1 MLKYAHSGD
10 PNGRKLLPLILK
22 KSVKHKE
29 PKVWKMSAQRHK
41 LRRKV
46 EQLKDYKGRHSSF
59 TTLYI
64 PPAKNLTDVISF
76 VRTELAGAENIKS
89 KANRK
94 NVQDNLTAI
103 LSELS
108 KIGELPDNGLAFFF
122 GVEEE
127 GGTEQEIREL
137 VVPPTPIS
145 QFIYLCGREFVT
157 EELENM
163 TRPKSLVV
171 IVLIEGGKVTIGY
184 LRGKHMELVRDEDFY
199 IIGKTRAGGQSAK
212 RYLRIREEK
221 MMEFF
226 KYVGRMLGDL
236 LLDDLENVDAIVLG
250 GNTIRCQEFLEK
262 GDLDY
267 RLREKVA
274 ETIIPVS
281 IIDETG
287 LYQAM
292 KEAARILRETEI
304 YEERQTWDQF
314 MEDLMKGMN
323 TVTYGKDEVM
333 TALREGRVDTL
344 MVLEDLAEQI
354 DELYEEVDNYGSKML
369 VFSNQTESG
378 AQLKS
383 FGGMAARLRW

>member
-1 MLKYAHSGD
+1 
-10 PNGRKLLPLILK
+10 
-22 KSVKHKE
+22 
-29 PKVWKMSAQRHK
+29 MSIERQK

-46 EQLKDYKGRHSSF
+46 EQLKAFKGRHSSF
-59 TTLYI
+59 TTLYV
-64 PPAKNLTDVISF
+64 PPSKNLTDVIGF
-76 VRTELAGAENIKS
+76 VKTELAGVDNIKS
-89 KANRK
+89 KQNRK
-94 NVQDNLTAI
+94 NVSDNLTAI
-103 LSELS
+103 LSELT
-108 KIGELPDNGLAFFF
+108 KINGLPENGLAFFF
-122 GVEEE
+122 GIEEE
-127 GGTEQEIREL
+127 GGTGNEIREI
-137 VVPPTPIS
+137 VIPPAPVS
-145 QFIYLCGREFVT
+145 QFVYLCGREFVT

-163 TRPKSLVV
+163 TKPKSLVV
-171 IVLIEGGKVTIGY
+171 IVLIEGGKVTVGY
-184 LRGKHMELVRDEDFY
+184 LRGKHMELVRDEDFF

-212 RYLRIREEK
+212 RYMRLREEK
-221 MMEFF
+221 MMQFF
-226 KYVGRMLGDL
+226 QFVGRLLNRL

-292 KEAARILRETEI
+292 KEASRILRETEI
-304 YEERQTWDQF
+304 YAERQAWDGF
-314 MEDLMKGMN
+314 LEDLMKGLN

-333 TALREGRVDTL
+333 EALQAGRVQTL
-344 MVLEDLAEQI
+344 LVTEDLADQM
-354 DELYEEVDNYGSKML
+354 DTLYDDVTAYGSDLL

-383 FGGMAARLRW
+383 FGGIAARLRW

>member
-1 MLKYAHSGD
+1 MSLDRYRLK
-10 PNGRKLLPLILK
+10 RKIEKLK
-22 KSVKHKE
+22 
-29 PKVWKMSAQRHK
+29 AYQ
-41 LRRKV
+41 
-46 EQLKDYKGRHSSF
+46 GRHSSF
-59 TTLYI
+59 TTIYI
-64 PPAKNLTDVISF
+64 PPTKNLVDVISF
-76 VRTELAGAENIKS
+76 VRTELAGADNIKS

-94 NVQDNLTAI
+94 NVSDNLTAI
-103 LSELS
+103 LSELT
-108 KIGELPDNGLAFFF
+108 KISEIPENGLAFFY
-122 GVEEE
+122 GIQEE
-127 GGTEQEIREL
+127 GGTNEEIREI
-137 VVPPTPIS
+137 VIPPSPIS
-145 QFIYLCGREFVT
+145 QFFYLCGREFVT
-157 EELENM
+157 EELETM
-163 TRPKSLVV
+163 TQPKSLVV

-226 KYVGRMLGDL
+226 KYVGRILNEL
-236 LLDDLENVDAIVLG
+236 LLDNLDNVDAIVLG

-267 RLREKVA
+267 RLREKMA

-292 KEAARILRETEI
+292 KEASRILRETEI
-304 YEERQTWDQF
+304 YAERQTWDSF
-314 MEDLMKGMN
+314 IADLMKGLN
-323 TVTYGKDEVM
+323 TVTYGKEEVM
-333 TALREGRVDTL
+333 DALRSGRVETI
-344 MVLEDLAEQI
+344 MVSEDLAEQM
-354 DELYEEVDNYGSKML
+354 DELYEETANYGTQLL

-378 AQLKS
+378 TQLKA

>member
-1 MLKYAHSGD
+1 LSIE
-10 PNGRKLLPLILK
+10 R
-22 KSVKHKE
+22 
-29 PKVWKMSAQRHK
+29 QR

-46 EQLKDYKGRHSSF
+46 EQLKAYKGRHSSF

-64 PPAKNLTDVISF
+64 PPTKNLTDVTSF
-76 VRTELAGAENIKS
+76 VKTELAGVDNIKS
-89 KANRK
+89 KTNRK
-94 NVQDNLTAI
+94 NVSDNLTAI

-108 KIGELPDNGLAFFF
+108 MINDIPEHGMVFFF
-122 GVEEE
+122 GIEES
-127 GGTEQEIREL
+127 GGTETLIREL
-137 VVPPTPIS
+137 IIPPTPIS
-145 QFIYLCGREFVT
+145 QFVYICGREFVT

-163 TRPKSLVV
+163 TKPKSLVV
-171 IVLIEGGKVTIGY
+171 IVLIEGGKVTVGY
-184 LRGKHMELVRDEDFY
+184 LRGKHMELVRDEDFF

-212 RYLRIREEK
+212 RYMRLRDEK

-226 KYVGRMLGDL
+226 KFVGRLLNKL

-292 KEAARILRETEI
+292 KDASRILRETEI
-304 YEERQTWDQF
+304 YAERVAWESF
-314 MEDLMKGMN
+314 MEDLMKGQSN
-323 TVTYGKDEVM
+323 ITYGKAEVLE
-333 TALREGRVDTL
+333 ALKNGRVQTL
-344 MVLEDLAEQI
+344 LITEDLA
-354 DELYEEVDNYGSKML
+354 DEMDSLYDDVTEFGSELL

-378 AQLKS
+378 AQLKG
-383 FGGMAARLRW
+383 FGGIAARLRW

>member
-1 MLKYAHSGD
+1 
-10 PNGRKLLPLILK
+10 
-22 KSVKHKE
+22 
-29 PKVWKMSAQRHK
+29 MSAQRHR

-46 EQLKDYKGRHSSF
+46 EQLKAYQGRHSSF

-64 PPAKNLTDVISF
+64 PPTKNLTDVISF
-76 VRTELAGAENIKS
+76 VRTELAGADNIKS

-94 NVQDNLTAI
+94 NVSDNLTAI
-103 LSELS
+103 LSELT
-108 KIGELPDNGLAFFF
+108 KLNEIPENGMAFFF

-127 GGTEQEIREL
+127 GGTGNEIRDI
-137 VVPPTPIS
+137 VIPPTPIS
-145 QFIYLCGREFVT
+145 QFVYLCGREFVT

-163 TRPKSLVV
+163 TKPKSLVV

-226 KYVGRMLGDL
+226 KHVGRMLSDL
-236 LLDDLENVDAIVLG
+236 LLDNLDNVDAIVLG

-267 RLREKVA
+267 RLREKIA

-292 KEAARILRETEI
+292 KEASRILRETEI
-304 YEERQTWDQF
+304 YAERQEWDSF
-314 MEDLMKGMN
+314 MQDLMKGLN
-323 TVTYGKDEVM
+323 TVTYGQKEVM
-333 TALREGRVDTL
+333 EA
-344 MVLEDLAEQI
+344 
-354 DELYEEVDNYGSKML
+354 
-369 VFSNQTESG
+369 
-378 AQLKS
+378 
-383 FGGMAARLRW
+383 

>member
-1 MLKYAHSGD
+1 M
-10 PNGRKLLPLILK
+10 
-22 KSVKHKE
+22 
-29 PKVWKMSAQRHK
+29 KVAKMSVQRHK

-46 EQLKDYKGRHSSF
+46 EQLKAFQGRHSSF
-59 TTLYI
+59 TTLYV
-64 PPAKNLTDVISF
+64 PPTKNLTDVISF

-94 NVQDNLTAI
+94 NVSDNLTAI
-103 LSELS
+103 LSELT
-108 KIGELPDNGLAFFF
+108 KINEIPENGLAFFY
-122 GVEEE
+122 GIEEE
-127 GGTEQEIREL
+127 GGTGTDIREI
-137 VVPPTPIS
+137 VIPPTPIS
-145 QFIYLCGREFVT
+145 QFVYLCGREFVT

-163 TRPKSLVV
+163 TKPKSLVV
-171 IVLIEGGKVTIGY
+171 IVLIEGGKVTVGY
-184 LRGKHMELVRDEDFY
+184 LRGKHMELIRDEDFY

-212 RYLRIREEK
+212 RYMRLRDEK

-226 KYVGRMLGDL
+226 KFVGRLLNTL

-292 KEAARILRETEI
+292 KEASRILRETEI
-304 YEERQTWDQF
+304 YAERQAWDGF
-314 MEDLMKGMN
+314 MEDLMKGLN
-323 TVTYGKDEVM
+323 TVTYGKKEVM
-333 TALREGRVDTL
+333 DALHEGRVDTI
-344 MVLEDLAEQI
+344 MVLEDLSDQM
-354 DELYEEVDNYGSKML
+354 DELYDEVNAYGSNLM

>member
-1 MLKYAHSGD
+1 
-10 PNGRKLLPLILK
+10 
-22 KSVKHKE
+22 
-29 PKVWKMSAQRHK
+29 MSAERHK

-46 EQLKDYKGRHSSF
+46 EQLKAYQGRHSSF
-59 TTLYI
+59 TTIYV
-64 PPAKNLTDVISF
+64 PPTRHLTDVISF
-76 VRTELAGAENIKS
+76 VRTELAGADNIKS

-94 NVQDNLTAI
+94 NVSDNLTAI
-103 LSELS
+103 LSELT
-108 KIGELPDNGLAFFF
+108 KIGEIPETGIAFFY
-122 GVEEE
+122 GIEEE
-127 GGTEQEIREL
+127 GGTEREIREL

-145 QFIYLCGREFVT
+145 QFFYLCGREFVT

-171 IVLIEGGKVTIGY
+171 IVLIEGGKVTVGY
-184 LRGKHMELVRDEDFY
+184 LRGKHMELIRDEDFY

-212 RYLRIREEK
+212 RYMRLREEK

-226 KYVGRMLGDL
+226 KFVGRMLNNL
-236 LLDDLENVDAIVLG
+236 LIDDLENVDAIVLG

-281 IIDETG
+281 VIDETG

-292 KEAARILRETEI
+292 KEASRILKETEI
-304 YEERQTWDQF
+304 YAERQEWDKF
-314 MEDLMKGMN
+314 MEDLMKGLN
-323 TVTYGKDEVM
+323 TVTYGKNEVM
-333 TALREGRVDTL
+333 EALRAGRVDTL
-344 MVLEDLAEQI
+344 MVLEEVSDQMDDLY
-354 DELYEEVDNYGSKML
+354 DEITTYGSKLL

-378 AQLKS
+378 AQLKG

>member
-1 MLKYAHSGD
+1 MVKNMSVQRQRLK
-10 PNGRKLLPLILK
+10 
-22 KSVKHKE
+22 
-29 PKVWKMSAQRHK
+29 
-41 LRRKV
+41 RKV
-46 EQLKDYKGRHSSF
+46 EELKAYKGRHSSF
-59 TTLYI
+59 TTIYI
-64 PPAKNLTDVISF
+64 PPTKNLTDVISF
-76 VRTELAGAENIKS
+76 VKTELAGADNIKS

-94 NVQDNLTAI
+94 NVSDNLTAI
-103 LSELS
+103 LSELT
-108 KIGELPDNGLAFFF
+108 KLNGIPEHGLAFFF
-122 GVEEE
+122 GIEEE
-127 GGTEQEIREL
+127 GGTGNEIREII
-137 VVPPTPIS
+137 VPPAPVS

-163 TRPKSLVV
+163 TKPKSLVV
-171 IVLIEGGKVTIGY
+171 ITLIEGGKVTIGY

-212 RYLRIREEK
+212 RYQRIREEK
-221 MMEFF
+221 IMEFY
-226 KYVGRMLGDL
+226 KYVGRMLNDL
-236 LLDDLENVDAIVLG
+236 LLDDIDNVDAIVLG

-292 KEAARILRETEI
+292 KEASRILRETEI
-304 YEERQTWDQF
+304 YAERQAWDGF
-314 MEDLMKGMN
+314 MEDLMKGLN
-323 TVTYGKDEVM
+323 TVTYGKTEVM
-333 TALREGRVDTL
+333 EALQAGRVDTL
-344 MVLEDLAEQI
+344 MITEDLADQMDSI
-354 DELYEEVDNYGSKML
+354 YDDVANFGSDLL
-369 VFSNQTESG
+369 VFSNQTEAG

>member
-1 MLKYAHSGD
+1 MLKYALMGD
-10 PNGRKLLPLILK
+10 PTGRKPLPLILS
-22 KSVKHKE
+22 KSVKYKE
-29 PKVWKMSAQRHK
+29 MKVKNMSAERHK

-46 EQLKDYKGRHSSF
+46 EQLKAYQGRHSSF
-59 TTLYI
+59 TTIYV
-64 PPAKNLTDVISF
+64 PPTRHLTDVISF
-76 VRTELAGAENIKS
+76 VRTELAGADNIKS

-94 NVQDNLTAI
+94 NVSDNLTAI
-103 LSELS
+103 LSELT
-108 KIGELPDNGLAFFF
+108 KIGEIPETGIAFFY
-122 GVEEE
+122 GIEEE
-127 GGTEQEIREL
+127 GGTEREIREL

-145 QFIYLCGREFVT
+145 QFFYLCGREFVT

-171 IVLIEGGKVTIGY
+171 IVLIEGGKVTVGY
-184 LRGKHMELVRDEDFY
+184 LRGKHMELIRDEDFY

-212 RYLRIREEK
+212 RYMRLREEK

-226 KYVGRMLGDL
+226 KFVGRMLNNL
-236 LLDDLENVDAIVLG
+236 LIDDLENVDAIVLG

-292 KEAARILRETEI
+292 KEASRILRETEI
-304 YEERQTWDQF
+304 YAERQEWDKF
-314 MEDLMKGMN
+314 MEDLMKGLN
-323 TVTYGKDEVM
+323 TVTYGKNEVM
-333 TALREGRVDTL
+333 EALRAGRVDTL
-344 MVLEDLAEQI
+344 MVLEEVSDQMDDLY
-354 DELYEEVDNYGSKML
+354 DEITTYGSKLL

-378 AQLKS
+378 AQLKG

>member
-1 MLKYAHSGD
+1 
-10 PNGRKLLPLILK
+10 
-22 KSVKHKE
+22 VKVKN
-29 PKVWKMSAQRHK
+29 MSAERHK

-46 EQLKDYKGRHSSF
+46 EQLKAYQGRHSSF
-59 TTLYI
+59 TTLYV
-64 PPAKNLTDVISF
+64 PPSKNLTDVISF
-76 VRTELAGAENIKS
+76 VKTELAGAENIKS

-94 NVQDNLTAI
+94 NVSDNLTAI
-103 LSELS
+103 LSELT
-108 KIGELPDNGLAFFF
+108 KIGDIPENGLAFFF

-127 GGTEQEIREL
+127 GGTGNDIREL
-137 VVPPTPIS
+137 VIPPTPIS

-163 TRPKSLVV
+163 TKPKSLVV
-171 IVLIEGGKVTIGY
+171 IVLIEGGKVTVGY

-212 RYLRIREEK
+212 RYMRLREEK

-226 KYVGRMLGDL
+226 KFVGRLLNTL
-236 LLDDLENVDAIVLG
+236 LLDDLENIDAIVLG
-250 GNTIRCQEFLEK
+250 GNTIRAQEFLEK

-292 KEAARILRETEI
+292 KEASRVLRETEI
-304 YEERQTWDQF
+304 YAERQAWDSF
-314 MEDLMKGMN
+314 MEDLMKGLN
-323 TVTYGKDEVM
+323 TVTYGKKEVM
-333 TALREGRVDTL
+333 DAMREGRVDTI
-344 MVLEDLAEQI
+344 MVLEDLSDQM
-354 DELYEEVDNYGSKML
+354 DELYDEVTAYGSNLM

>member
-1 MLKYAHSGD
+1 M
-10 PNGRKLLPLILK
+10 
-22 KSVKHKE
+22 SVE
-29 PKVWKMSAQRHK
+29 RHK
-41 LRRKV
+41 LKRKV
-46 EQLKDYKGRHSSF
+46 EQLKAYQGRHSSF
-59 TTLYI
+59 TTLYV
-64 PPAKNLTDVISF
+64 PPSKNLTDVISF
-76 VRTELAGAENIKS
+76 VRTELAGADNIKS

-94 NVQDNLTAI
+94 NVSDNLTAI

-108 KIGELPDNGLAFFF
+108 KVGQIPDNGLAFFF

-127 GGTEQEIREL
+127 GGTGNEIREII
-137 VVPPTPIS
+137 VPPTPIS

-163 TRPKSLVV
+163 TKPKSLVV
-171 IVLIEGGKVTIGY
+171 IVLLEGGKVTIGY

-221 MMEFF
+221 MQEFF
-226 KYVGRMLGDL
+226 KYVGRMLSDL
-236 LLDDLENVDAIVLG
+236 LLEDLDNVDAIVLG

-267 RLREKVA
+267 RIREKIA

-292 KEAARILRETEI
+292 KEASRILRETEI
-304 YEERQTWDQF
+304 YVERQTWDQF
-314 MEDLMKGMN
+314 IEDLMKGLN
-323 TVTYGKDEVM
+323 TVTYGKKEVM
-333 TALREGRVDTL
+333 DALHEGRVDTV
-344 MVLEDLAEQI
+344 MVLEDIAEQM
-354 DELYEEVDNYGSKML
+354 DELYDEVGTYGSNLL